1 MSAAAIA
8 TIGTTIFVAFAG
20 FVAAYFNNLRLT
32 RRKDQL
38 DRVSRQLSELYGPLL
53 ALESTEQSTWR
64 LFRERYRPS
73 GAFWD
78 PDDPP
83 SEDEARIWRLWMTT
97 VFMPLNRK
105 MVDVIRANGDLL
117 AESDMP
123 QCLLD
128 VCAHVAAYEVVLTR
142 WDADDFADHLGLA
155 NFPRNEL
162 HRYAVDS
169 FTRLKAE
176 QQHLLER
183 KALGTRTSRLSM
195 YALAC
200 TQVSLA
206 RERRPRSPEGIER
219 CRRVTGTFEH
229 VSQILVRVPDHI
241 EHVCLRRQPG
251 GLPREGDG
259 FFGLTPLEREAS
271 PNRVRPDCR
280 RDVTGRRVHRDREY
294 FLGVLEATK
303 QAEQASVE

>member
-123 QCLLD
+123 QCL
-128 VCAHVAAYEVVLTR
+128 R
-142 WDADDFADHLGLA
+142 
-155 NFPRNEL
+155 
-162 HRYAVDS
+162 
-169 FTRLKAE
+169 
-176 QQHLLER
+176 
-183 KALGTRTSRLSM
+183 
-195 YALAC
+195 
-200 TQVSLA
+200 
-206 RERRPRSPEGIER
+206 GI
-219 CRRVTGTFEH
+219 
-229 VSQILVRVPDHI
+229 
-241 EHVCLRRQPG
+241 
-251 GLPREGDG
+251 
-259 FFGLTPLEREAS
+259 
-271 PNRVRPDCR
+271 
-280 RDVTGRRVHRDREY
+280 
-294 FLGVLEATK
+294 
-303 QAEQASVE
+303 